1 MRAGGAMRASAT
13 RWLAAAS
20 LGLASCGG
28 PYTRPA
34 DLFVPPGAAQ
44 SEVRERR
51 FDGAPPEQAAQ
62 AAVQVL
68 QDADFLVT
76 ASEPALGL
84 IIGTRGGSLKSMGD
98 IGPELR
104 SASADIFTFGLA
116 SHEPQRVRHYPNGF
130 SVAVSVRPAASGSAV
145 RVTFYRII
153 TDGESALLWVRELPA
168 PEPHQ
173 KFFAL
178 LAQELK
184 R

>member
-1 MRAGGAMRASAT
+1 MRRGAT
-13 RWLAAAS
+13 RCLAAAS
-20 LGLASCGG
+20 LGLAACAG
-28 PYTRPA
+28 PHTQPA
-34 DLFVPPGAAQ
+34 DLFVASSAAESQ
-44 SEVRERR
+44 ARERR
-51 FDGAPPEQAAQ
+51 FDGVPPEQAAQ

-104 SASADIFTFGLA
+104 SASADIFTLGLA
-116 SHEPQRVRHYPNGF
+116 SREPQRVRHYPNGF
-130 SVAVSVRPAASGSAV
+130 SVAVSVTPAASGAAV